1 MAKKY
6 QIWNGTDEIYTPTGA
21 HFTAKEWA
29 DRYGW
34 AKIPGAKM
42 VISAGVVNGG
52 CAMEFESMKA
62 TYLAAGAAIT
72 DGMTDEEILAAIEAF
87 EDQPREA
94 PPTAEERAA
103 NALEAMAAGQTTE
116 NAQAL
121 NILLGEG

>member
-1 MAKKY
+1 MARY
-6 QIWNGTDEIYTPTGA
+6 EIWDKVSNIYTPGGRVYTPE
-21 HFTAKEWA
+21 EWA
-29 DRYGW
+29 NKYGW
-34 AKIPGAKM
+34 IKNPHAIPVVAGGIQNGAFCGELSEM
-42 VISAGVVNGG
+42 MQIYARMG
-52 CAMEFESMKA
+52 CKFQP
-62 TYLAAGAAIT
+62 
-72 DGMTDEEILAAIEAF
+72 DMTGEEALAAIEAF